1 MKKPASQ
8 RLKIVLKLARLRE
21 RQTAF
26 GLAESVRNAERN
38 VQQGQQ
44 LQQYKDEYRE
54 QFKSLAQTQA
64 NAADLENYQRFYG
77 NLQDTGDT
85 QQERVAL
92 AAAQQEQ
99 ARIKWQQQYARQKN
113 IQSLIARRVKLEQRD
128 ADNKLQREQDDSRWT
143 KLIDMPD

>member
-21 RQTAF
+21 RQAAF

>member
-21 RQTAF
+21 RQAAF

-92 AAAQQEQ
+92 AAAQQKQ